1 METTHLGA
9 LAQHIGAGRRVKTDV
24 IDYSVGFVLRHRI
37 GDYVGAGDAL
47 ATVYCR
53 NQEDADLATISIQ
66 NAIPILNRR
75 VPPLT
80 LVHAL
85 VEAEKI
91 TRY

>member
-1 METTHLGA
+1 MGT
-9 LAQHIGAGRRVKTDV
+9 LAQHIGAGRRLKTDV
-24 IDYSVGFVLRHRI
+24 IDYSVGFVLRRRI
-37 GDYVGAGDAL
+37 GDYISAGDPL

-53 NQEDADLATISIQ
+53 NAEDAELATISIQ
-66 NAIPILNRR
+66 NAIPILNHR
-75 VPPLT
+75 VPPLK